1 MPEKM
6 EQLLEL
12 GLFTGSLLLGGGAEI
27 YRVENTIYHILS
39 ACGATRVDCIATPTA
54 IHLSAYAYGRV
65 GTRVSRIEKRSTN
78 LGRVAAVNALSRS
91 LAGNNNN
98 PDQVLER
105 LQAVEASTAKNMLSL
120 GPWAAALGGTAFAAL
135 FGARGMELPATAV
148 VACIVFYSSDRLRLY
163 AIPALLADFLSGFLA
178 GLLAL
183 MIARVVPAMPY
194 DRVILGAIMSLVPG
208 VLLTSGVRDVLAGD
222 LLSGIVRTNEALFTA
237 AALAAGV
244 AAVLGWWM

>member
-1 MPEKM
+1 M

-39 ACGATRVDCIATPTA
+39 ACGAARVDCIATPTA
-54 IHLSAYAYGRV
+54 IHLSAYAYGRI
-65 GTRVSRIEKRSTN
+65 GTRVCRIEKRSTN
-78 LGRVAAVNALSRS
+78 LGRVAAVNTLSRS
-91 LAGNNNN
+91 LTGKDNDPFA
-98 PDQVLER
+98 VLQR
-105 LQAVEASTAKNMLSL
+105 LQAVETATEKNMLSV
-120 GPWAAALGGTAFAAL
+120 GHWAAALGGTAFAAL
-135 FGARGMELPATAV
+135 FGARGMELPATAT
-148 VACIVFYSSDRLRLY
+148 VACLVFRSSNYLRRN
-163 AIPALLADFLSGFLA
+163 AIPGLLADFLSGFLA

-183 MIARVVPAMPY
+183 TITLFAPSMPY

-244 AAVLGWWM
+244 AAILGWWI